1 MRASPLGKRF
11 GWGVHADGEGRIAIY
26 AVDSKR
32 YQALASDPE
41 LEQTRAMR
49 SKRA

>member
-1 MRASPLGKRF
+1 MRASRLGKRF
-11 GWGVHADGEGRIAIY
+11 GWGVHADAEGRVAIY

-32 YQALASDPE
+32 YQALAGDPIA
-41 LEQTRAMR
+41 QVRAMR

>member
-11 GWGVHADGEGRIAIY
+11 GWGVHADAEGRIAIY

-32 YQALASDPE
+32 YQALAADPE
-41 LEQTRAMR
+41 LTQVRAMR